1 MSFKRSDLAA
11 LGIEPEKIQTL
22 IDWHTETVKAL
33 QAKIAE
39 NEDNGDKLT
48 KVQAELD
55 KVKKDLETANK
66 AIETANKEDYK
77 GKYES
82 ATKQLEEL
90 KTEYATKE
98 TVANQKAKLTEQ
110 LKAEG
115 YTDTA
120 TRLIV
125 NRSDYA
131 SKIELDKD
139 GKATNLDAIIK
150 DIQADNDFSGF
161 TPEVKEEKHTPAT
174 PPQNTGGKTKMSKSD
189 IMSIKDDAERQQ
201 AIKDNLDVFGLD
213 GDE

>member
-22 IDWHTETVKAL
+22 IDWHSETVKGL

-39 NEDNGDKLT
+39 NEDNGDKLA

-55 KVKKDLETANK
+55 KVKKDLATANQT
-66 AIETANKEDYK
+66 IEAANKDDYK
-77 GKYES
+77 GKYEN
-82 ATKQLEEL
+82 ATAELEKL

-98 TVANQKAKLTEQ
+98 TVASKKSRLTEQ
-110 LKAEG
+110 LKAAG
-115 YTDTA
+115 YSETA

-139 GKATNLDAIIK
+139 GKATNLDAVIK
-150 DIQADNDFSGF
+150 DIQADSDFSGF
-161 TPEVKEEKHTPAT
+161 TPEIKETKHTPSN
-174 PPQNTGGKTKMSKSD
+174 PPANTGGKKSMSWDEIDK
-189 IMSIKDDAERQQ
+189 ITNTEERQAAMAQ
-201 AIKDNLDVFGLD
+201 NMDALGIK
-213 GDE
+213 